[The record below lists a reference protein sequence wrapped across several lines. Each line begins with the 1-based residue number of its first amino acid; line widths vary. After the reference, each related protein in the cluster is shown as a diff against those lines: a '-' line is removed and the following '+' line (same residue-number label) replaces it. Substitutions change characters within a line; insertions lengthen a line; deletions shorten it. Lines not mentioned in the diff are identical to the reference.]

1 MKLTRRIDL
10 LLIGLFGF
18 VGANTRYFIKNQFE
32 SPAMGIFLINMI
44 GCLVT
49 GMVSASNLKR
59 ELKVVIGFGLIGAFT
74 TYSGIF
80 NLADGMNFRT
90 GYAYVLMQII
100 IALPMIF
107 LGRFITKRRKSS

>member
-1 MKLTRRIDL
+1 MKLTRRLDI

-18 VGANTRYFIKNQFE
+18 IGANARLFIKNQFE

-44 GCLVT
+44 GCLLT

-80 NLADGMNFRT
+80 SLADRMNFRIAA
-90 GYAYVLMQII
+90 AYVLMQIV

-107 LGRFITKRRKSS
+107 LGRIITRGRNSQ